1 MKLSEEVLTIVHA
14 FSDKGRKDG
23 IRKLAGRVEKLEEF
37 IERFSEEP
45 CAYGDG
51 CPHNAG
57 TRHGDCTP
65 CLARRALEP

>member
-14 FSDKGRKDG
+14 FSDKGRKEKVRN
-23 IRKLAGRVEKLEEF
+23 ISARVEKLEEF
-37 IERFSEEP
+37 AAQYAEEP
-45 CAYGDG
+45 CAYGDN

-65 CLARRALEP
+65 CLARRALE